1 MDVKA
6 LVLGAGMMGRAIA
19 YDIARAKGVDEVVLG
34 DISLKVAKEVARWAG
49 KDNIRP
55 VKADVSKLDSIKKL
69 MKGMDVAVGA
79 VSYRFNV
86 ALSKAAIACKVNFND
101 LGGNNTVVQNQ
112 LALCDKALKAG
123 VTIVPDCGLAPGMV
137 ALLVARAVEK
147 LGTADDVKIRVGG
160 LPTHPQGPLN
170 YKIVFQ
176 PDGLINEYV
185 EPAVALRDGK
195 KVELECLTDIEEL
208 EFPPPFG
215 KLEAFVT
222 SGGASTLPDTMKDR
236 VRNLDYKTIR
246 YPGHAEKFRAV
257 LSIGLGSTKPVKVG
271 DVRIAPRA
279 LLNHMLLLAPELNY
293 PDRDSVLVRVTATKG
308 DRKVKYELVDLGEPQ
323 LGITAMMRTTAFP
336 ASTVAWMLGSGK
348 VSKKGAYPQE
358 LCIPAEQFIR
368 EIRKRGVDVK
378 LER

>member
-1 MDVKA
+1 VNVKA

-34 DISLKVAKEVARWAG
+34 DISLKVAKDVAKWAG
-49 KDNIRP
+49 MKNIRP
-55 VKADVSKLDSIKKL
+55 VKADVSKPDSIKKL

-86 ALSKAAIACKVNFND
+86 ALSRAAIACKVNFND

-123 VTIVPDCGLAPGMV
+123 ITIVPDCGLAPGMV

-195 KVELECLTDIEEL
+195 KVELQCLTDIEEL

-257 LSIGLGSTKPVKVG
+257 LSIGLGSLRPEKVG

-279 LLNHMLLLAPELNY
+279 LLNHMLLRAPELNY

-308 DRKVKYELVDLGEPQ
+308 EKKVKYELVDLGEPR

-348 VSKKGAYPQE
+348 VPKKGAYPQE